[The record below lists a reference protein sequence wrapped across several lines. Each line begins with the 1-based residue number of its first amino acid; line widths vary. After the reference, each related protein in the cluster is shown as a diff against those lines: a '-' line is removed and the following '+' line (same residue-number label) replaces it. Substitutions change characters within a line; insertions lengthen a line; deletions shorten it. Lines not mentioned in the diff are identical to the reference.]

1 MGLWREEEKRKKE
14 RIILHVSVKDQILTR
29 ELLVRIEGWGGERMV
44 RKKNEEKVETEEGFN
59 IKGGT

>member
-1 MGLWREEEKRKKE
+1 M
-14 RIILHVSVKDQILTR
+14 HVSVKDQILTR
-29 ELLVRIEGWGGERMV
+29 ELLLRIEGWGGERMV